1 MDEYTVSLV
10 FGETKRF
17 MAFGGD
23 NNILPKGFKVVC
35 KRENA
40 SKMSK
45 ESALD
50 LYHELKSKNLGESQI
65 RVESTDFD
73 DSI

>member
-1 MDEYTVSLV
+1 MNYTVALV

-17 MAFGGD
+17 LAFGGD

-35 KRENA
+35 DRKNA
-40 SKMSK
+40 SLLSK

-50 LYHELKSKNLGESQI
+50 LYTSLKSKNLGETQI
-65 RVESTDFD
+65 RVESIDFE
-73 DSI
+73 DSF